1 VLDGS
6 SSMTQQTRDRGI
18 LVTADFNTQDHLPV
32 NRSYFQQFASSK
44 RLCLHPPVSTR
55 RHRAQ
60 CSLKTNESAFAARA
74 QLPRAHCARYGV
86 RFRIHLDQCTWRIA
100 VVYTVFAA
108 ALLAVSS
115 TPASSSA
122 PRGVISC
129 SAWPSSSNPHDV
141 SSLWLCMA
149 SSWATRALEG
159 SPTFSPL
166 SDSSS
171 NFLTGCTAH
180 QVSGTYVKRCC

>member
-18 LVTADFNTQDHLPV
+18 LVTADLTLKTTYLSTGAIFSNLRRPSVCVCT
-32 NRSYFQQFASSK
+32 
-44 RLCLHPPVSTR
+44 PVSTR

-60 CSLKTNESAFAARA
+60 CSLKTNESALAARA
-74 QLPRAHCARYGV
+74 QLFRAHCARYGV

-171 NFLTGCTAH
+171 NFLTDCTAH